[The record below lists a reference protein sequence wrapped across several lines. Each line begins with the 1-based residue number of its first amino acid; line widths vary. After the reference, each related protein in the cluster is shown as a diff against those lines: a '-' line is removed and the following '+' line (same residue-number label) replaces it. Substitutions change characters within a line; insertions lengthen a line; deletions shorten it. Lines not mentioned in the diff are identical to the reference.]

1 MIENFVEEHLK
12 AMLLTDS
19 VFSVD
24 NVDVTVDVTVDNVE
38 RTSSVPSPVTLMFKS
53 VVEIVEIGVFSFSI
67 KVSFG
72 SEKSAIVLN

>member
-24 NVDVTVDVTVDNVE
+24 NVDVTVDNVE

-53 VVEIVEIGVFSFSI
+53 VVEIVEIGIFSFSI
-67 KVSFG
+67 KGSFG